1 MRFSRYLVVM
11 AATWAIAAAAV
22 GGFNL
27 LVDPM
32 GISPIR
38 IAIAG
43 FNERKP
49 LRTDYDRI
57 VKRHDVRRSQPVTIF
72 MGSSR
77 IKQTIDPKLVTN
89 PPFAPAY
96 NGAMNGSAD
105 YGEIGSYLRYYL
117 EVDKKLR
124 YVFIEAFATALLTIA
139 AGPMTQFGLTD
150 DIADFASVFFSVG
163 GLNSAI
169 QTVWLNRRNPR
180 LATSSEDG
188 FAPIALQ
195 PNHFSVR
202 NVFNFMLHASVVSRS
217 SRFDP
222 RVAVAAK
229 AMLADCQ
236 SHPVECHFFISP
248 LHADALYAAYY
259 LGLWPELEKLK
270 RVLAELAPTYDFTR
284 YNDIIE
290 ERAGPVVYWPEAFHF
305 APALGELMTKAM
317 IGMRTAA
324 MPANFGVV
332 IDRHNIDA
340 SLAAWREE
348 RDHWITQHPDS
359 VARMRKAEE
368 DFQRGL
374 SFKTVTD
381 AEMAAGGW

>member
-1 MRFSRYLVVM
+1 MRFGRYLAVM
-11 AATWAIAAAAV
+11 AATWATAAAAV

-27 LVDPM
+27 FVDSM

-57 VKRHDVRRSQPVTIF
+57 VKRHDVRLNQPVTIF

-105 YGEIGSYLRYYL
+105 YGEIGSYLRYDL
-117 EVDKKLR
+117 RVDKRLR
-124 YVFIEAFATALLTIA
+124 YVFIEAFATALLTTSARPI
-139 AGPMTQFGLTD
+139 TQFGLTD

-163 GLNSAI
+163 GLSSAI
-169 QTVWLNRRNPR
+169 QTVWLNHRNPR
-180 LATSSEDG
+180 LATASEDG
-188 FAPIALQ
+188 FAPIAL
-195 PNHFSVR
+195 PPHHFSVR
-202 NVFNFMLHASVVSRS
+202 NVFNFVFHTAVVSRA

-222 RVAVAAK
+222 RAAVAAK
-229 AMLADCQ
+229 EMLADCK
-236 SHPVECHFFISP
+236 SHGVECRFFISP
-248 LHADALYAAYY
+248 LHADASYAAYY

-270 RVLAELAPTYDFTR
+270 RTLAELAPTYDFTR
-284 YNDIIE
+284 YNEIIE
-290 ERAGPVVYWPEAFHF
+290 ERVGPVVYWPEAFHF
-305 APALGELMTKAM
+305 APALGELITKAM

-332 IDRHNIDA
+332 IDKDNIDA

-348 RDHWITQHPDS
+348 RDRWIARHPDS
-359 VARMRKAEE
+359 VARMKKAEE